1 MNKNQILLTSLQH
14 FAMAF
19 NGMSLNDFVLFRYI
33 AFKEGVSHD
42 QLLNNSK
49 FEEKNIQA
57 SLRKLTGSRLVS
69 NAHRYL
75 LVKEVQGIE
84 EVRYYLTARGKE
96 YLRL

>member
-1 MNKNQILLTSLQH
+1 MKKNEILLTSLQH

-19 NGMSLNDFVLFRYI
+19 NGMSLNDFVLFKYI
-33 AFKEGVSHD
+33 AFREGVSHE
-42 QLLNNSK
+42 QLLNSTK

-69 NAHRYL
+69 NAHRYR
-75 LVKEVQGIE
+75 LVKDVQGVE